1 MEKLIG
7 EKAGRYFSAGSNCC
21 QSILLAASDIWALD
35 IHPDVIL
42 AAEFFRE
49 GLASGCTCGA
59 LAGGEMA
66 LAIYQQRFGLPADH
80 QLAKQFYERFV
91 ALFGSSCC
99 RVLRK
104 RQNVLERMHHHG
116 CKKITSATAGLL
128 FELVDQIQANQ

>member
-91 ALFGSSCC
+91 APFWFILLPGCCASGRMCSS
-99 RVLRK
+99 
-104 RQNVLERMHHHG
+104 G
-116 CKKITSATAGLL
+116 CIIMAAKK
-128 FELVDQIQANQ
+128 